1 MRRKGGFGGAW
12 LLRRVEGSL
21 PAGFLP
27 LRRSKNSRAAVA
39 VELARERQR
48 QRDFARAVFFFSP
61 STTLDSREAAG
72 GNKGG
77 SLAWRPRLASRAA
90 SAADRTGEFAVGSVD
105 ASWFLGPRDTFGS

>member
-48 QRDFARAVFFFSP
+48 QRDFARAVFFFFAKYNFGF
-61 STTLDSREAAG
+61 SRG
-72 GNKGG
+72 RRGKQ
-77 SLAWRPRLASRAA
+77 RRLAGVEASSRVACCL
-90 SAADRTGEFAVGSVD
+90 RCG
-105 ASWFLGPRDTFGS
+105 